1 METSLPR
8 IPTNQSAEVS
18 QFINLLAETE
28 LDTLKWEDDFKTQ
41 VMTLNGPM
49 NMRHSNYV
57 VSTEPFH
64 LISDLNT

>member
-1 METSLPR
+1 METSIQR
-8 IPTNQSAEVS
+8 IPTNQSAEVRG
-18 QFINLLAETE
+18 FVNLLAETE
-28 LDTLKWEDDFKTQ
+28 LGTLKWEDDFKTQ

-49 NMRHSNYV
+49 NMRHSNYA

>member
-8 IPTNQSAEVS
+8 ILTNQSAEVRG
-18 QFINLLAETE
+18 FVNLLAETE
-28 LDTLKWEDDFKTQ
+28 LGTLKWEDDFKTQ

-49 NMRHSNYV
+49 NMRHNNCA